1 MEIWTGCCGVVGV
14 DPGDRT
20 DRNRV
25 EPGGLLIRTRC
36 CRSAVAD
43 TRPGTGRS
51 SVVVPDRVGLGDAT
65 WTRVGRSSVVV
76 PDRGGLGDATWTS
89 VVVPRTLGDRRR
101 IGHPDRLGSRVG
113 VRHTTG
119 TGGERSAVLEL

>member
-65 WTRVGRSSVVV
+65 WT
-76 PDRGGLGDATWTS
+76 S

-101 IGHPDRLGSRVG
+101 IGHPDRLGSPVG

-119 TGGERSAVLEL
+119 TGGERSAVLDL